1 VLARPRPA
9 TTATGKQLLAVV
21 EQLGAVQLDAVNV
34 LERTQYVVMW
44 SRVGNYD
51 RAVFDALAQPMGSLF
66 EGQTRGVA
74 AFMPVA
80 LQPLYRRDE
89 AQRLA
94 ESGSY
99 APTMRAI
106 VEQNADYT
114 ASILEEVR
122 RRGAL
127 TASKLEDPQRG
138 EGLGWERGSK
148 GRAMLGWLT
157 SIGHLVG
164 YRSPS
169 FESVYDLPE
178 RVLRPEVLAAPTP
191 SVHEA
196 RRERVRVAAKASG
209 IVTLRDLSRLTRAGH
224 LRLAQAELKTYV
236 AELVE
241 EGNLVAARV
250 EGWKD
255 PAFVVAGRRPKRA
268 TRTEAT
274 LLSPFDPL
282 IWDRDRTRRIFGFDY
297 IIEIYVPAPKRVHG
311 YYVLPILIGDD
322 LVGRL
327 DLKSDRARST
337 LLVQGAWA
345 EPTVDKPSV
354 AEATAA
360 ELRRLAAWLGLQ
372 DIDVAK
378 RGDLARQLKSTLSG
392 GEGPDTSL

>member
-1 VLARPRPA
+1 
-9 TTATGKQLLAVV
+9 
-21 EQLGAVQLDAVNV
+21 VNV
-34 LERTQYVVMW
+34 LERTQYIVMW
-44 SRVGNYD
+44 SRVGSYD
-51 RAVFDALAQPMGSLF
+51 RAVFEGLAQPMGPLF
-66 EGQTRGVA
+66 EGQTRSVA
-74 AFMPVA
+74 ALMPVA
-80 LQPLYRRDE
+80 LQPLYRLDE
-89 AQRLA
+89 AQRLE

-99 APTMRAI
+99 APTLRAI
-106 VEQNADYT
+106 VEENADYT

-127 TASKLEDPQRG
+127 TASKLEDPQPAG
-138 EGLGWERGSK
+138 GLGWDRGSK
-148 GRAMLGWLT
+148 GRTMLGWLT
-157 SIGHLVG
+157 SIGHLVT

-191 SVHEA
+191 SLHEA

-241 EGNLVAARV
+241 EGQLVAARV

-255 PAFVVAGRRPKRA
+255 PAFVVAGRRPKRP
-268 TRTEAT
+268 TRTGAT
-274 LLSPFDPL
+274 LLSPFDSL
-282 IWDRDRTRRIFGFDY
+282 IWDRDRTRRLFGFDY
-297 IIEIYVPAPKRVHG
+297 TVEIYVPAPRRVYG
-311 YYVLPILIGDD
+311 YYVLPILIGDE

-327 DLKSDRARST
+327 DLKSDRAGST

-345 EPTVDKPSV
+345 EPTVDRRSV

-360 ELRRLAAWLGLQ
+360 ELRRLGAWLGLH
-372 DIDVAK
+372 DIDVAN
-378 RGDLARQLKSTLSG
+378 RGDLARPLKSIL
-392 GEGPDTSL
+392 